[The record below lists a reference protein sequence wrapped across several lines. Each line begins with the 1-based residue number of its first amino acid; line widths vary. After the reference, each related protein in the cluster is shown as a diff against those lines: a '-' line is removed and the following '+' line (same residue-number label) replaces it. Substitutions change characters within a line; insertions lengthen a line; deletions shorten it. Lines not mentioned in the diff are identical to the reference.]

1 MSRTQ
6 RCAAG
11 AASVEEAKERSRA
24 GEPERSR
31 AGGGCSWRPPAG
43 ALPAP
48 APQSIA
54 AGRAHAE
61 SGNINPPCE
70 THGTG
75 VQNLL
80 HLGPLGRVGLVVVS
94 ASSAASACAEDAETP
109 TVTDHSRGV
118 KREHRWFSSFFRSQ
132 ANRSESPRNKALSW
146 GRVPSPKTLRL
157 AAGYEYGAAARSTYA
172 AGPSSLQVT
181 VGSAPRLHWIG
192 FEAQGGDSDR
202 SRTRADETK
211 DSDCTTQQA

>member
-11 AASVEEAKERSRA
+11 AASVEEAEERSRA

-31 AGGGCSWRPPAG
+31 AGGSCSWRPPTG

-54 AGRAHAE
+54 ACRAHAE

-75 VQNLL
+75 VQSLQALTERFGRGGDTGGAYTWDLL
-80 HLGPLGRVGLVVVS
+80 AGSDSEPACCVSVVCCQCVRKR
-94 ASSAASACAEDAETP
+94 
-109 TVTDHSRGV
+109 RGNSD
-118 KREHRWFSSFFRSQ
+118 RDRRLSRSQ
-132 ANRSESPRNKALSW
+132 TRTSLVFKFFFAPRPTSPSLLVTKPFR
-146 GRVPSPKTLRL
+146 GDGFRVPR
-157 AAGYEYGAAARSTYA
+157 RS
-172 AGPSSLQVT
+172 GWRRGMST
-181 VGSAPRLHWIG
+181 VPPR
-192 FEAQGGDSDR
+192 EA
-202 SRTRADETK
+202 RTRPGQAACK
-211 DSDCTTQQA
+211 SRLGVPRGCTG

>member
-11 AASVEEAKERSRA
+11 AASVEEAEERSRA

-31 AGGGCSWRPPAG
+31 AGGSCSWRPPTG

-54 AGRAHAE
+54 ACRAHAE

-75 VQNLL
+75 VQSLQAL
-80 HLGPLGRVGLVVVS
+80 TERVGRGGDTGGAYTWDLLARSDSEPACCFSVVCCQCQCVRKRRGNCDRDR
-94 ASSAASACAEDAETP
+94 AD
-109 TVTDHSRGV
+109 DSRGV
-118 KREHRWFSSFFRSQ
+118 KREHRWFSCFFRSQ
-132 ANRSESPRNKALSW
+132 ANRSVSPRN
-146 GRVPSPKTLRL
+146 
-157 AAGYEYGAAARSTYA
+157 
-172 AGPSSLQVT
+172 
-181 VGSAPRLHWIG
+181 
-192 FEAQGGDSDR
+192 
-202 SRTRADETK
+202 
-211 DSDCTTQQA
+211 